1 MGVRF
6 ADEPIAQIAAAAH
19 QHERRAVDDRLQLRL
34 AGAQHLFGA
43 FKLGQFLKAADRAID
58 AAFGVLQWRHIH

>member
-1 MGVRF
+1 MGISF

-19 QHERRAVDDRLQLRL
+19 QHERCAVDYRFQLRR
-34 AGAQHLFGA
+34 AGAQRLFGA

-58 AAFGVLQWRHIH
+58 AAFGVFQWRDIH